1 LGSNLAVR
9 ERRIAIP
16 SGRWTPVVVSR
27 IAAAFALAVVVGL
40 GFYFGVVSPSL
51 GPPEPSAQQL
61 VTWTM
66 AHQQQQLFQFV
77 PAYVALLYAVLV
89 ALLVHL
95 TGGRGV
101 LASLAYI
108 GAGANLSVA
117 LVGFGLFF
125 GLWTYIQR
133 GGSDDGIIALA
144 TIAPTFTH
152 SQLIAL
158 GLAIGCVGLLG
169 LRSRAWP
176 AWLSWLLIVTGA
188 EHVLTSI
195 AFASF
200 PDFST
205 TTSAG
210 TFGGLARVTDI
221 ALGYL
226 WLIATLVVLL
236 VRPVRQVRGEVG
248 EVLKAAPIGS

>member
-1 LGSNLAVR
+1 MT
-9 ERRIAIP
+9 
-16 SGRWTPVVVSR
+16 SGRWTSVVVSR
-27 IAAAFALAVVVGL
+27 IAAAFALAVLVGTNL
-40 GFYFGVVSPSL
+40 YFGLHIAPPL

-61 VTWTM
+61 VTWTA
-66 AHQQQQLFQFV
+66 AHQQQLLFQFV
-77 PAYVALLYAVLV
+77 PAYVALLYAILV

-108 GAGANLSVA
+108 GAGVNLAVT

-133 GGSDDGIIALA
+133 GGSDDGVVALS

-152 SQLIAL
+152 SQLMAV
-158 GLAIGCVGLLG
+158 GLAIGCIALLG

-176 AWLSWLLIVTGA
+176 AWLSWLGLVTGA
-188 EHVLTSI
+188 EHVLTYI

-205 TTSAG
+205 TTAAF
-210 TFGGLARVTDI
+210 TFGGLARVSDI
-221 ALGYL
+221 VLEFL
-226 WLIATLVVLL
+226 WLIATPVVLL
-236 VRPVRQVRGEVG
+236 VRPVRQEPGDRMSA
-248 EVLKAAPIGS
+248 LTSSTPQS

>member
-1 LGSNLAVR
+1 
-9 ERRIAIP
+9 
-16 SGRWTPVVVSR
+16 VSR
-27 IAAAFALAVVVGL
+27 IAAAFALAVLVGTNL
-40 GFYFGVVSPSL
+40 YFGFHIAPPL

-61 VTWTM
+61 VTWTA
-66 AHQQQQLFQFV
+66 AHQQQLLFQFV
-77 PAYVALLYAVLV
+77 PAYVALLYAILV

-108 GAGANLSVA
+108 GAGANLAVT

-133 GGSDDGIIALA
+133 GGSDDGVVALS

-152 SQLIAL
+152 SQLMAV
-158 GLAIGCVGLLG
+158 GLAIGCIALLG

-176 AWLSWLLIVTGA
+176 AWLSWLGLVTGA
-188 EHVLTSI
+188 EHVLTYI

-205 TTSAG
+205 TTAAF
-210 TFGGLARVTDI
+210 TFGGLARVSDI
-221 ALGYL
+221 VLEFL

-236 VRPVRQVRGEVG
+236 VRPVRQEPGDAR
-248 EVLKAAPIGS
+248 LSALTSSTPQS